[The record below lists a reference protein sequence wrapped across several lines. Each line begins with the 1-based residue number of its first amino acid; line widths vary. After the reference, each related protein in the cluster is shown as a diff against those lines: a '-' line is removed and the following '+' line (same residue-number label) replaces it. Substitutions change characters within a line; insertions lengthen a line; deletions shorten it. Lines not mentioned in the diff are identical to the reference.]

1 MTLIARMC
9 DSELLKFL
17 LHSTTVAQQTM
28 SLQHIVAE
36 ILIRLQNHLTTIIR
50 KMRMEEESDKVK
62 KQIRFI
68 IVPDFIIDDLNIP
81 DGEKLLFGE
90 IASNSLE
97 KGFCWFSNKH
107 LMERFHIGERTAS
120 RWVNDLRKKG
130 YITITIVKRKGSKE
144 IDERQIRIDTTKP
157 ILAEYMG
164 WYSQKRQEG
173 IANNGNNPPV
183 TDGAGNNKGINN
195 SYLKDVTNVLLSP
208 EEYQSLINEFGKQKF
223 ETCIAEYSKW
233 KMIKH
238 AHPKSDFDSLKKW
251 LAKAPRRYKSKVSS
265 VKESGA
271 DEVTDEMLAD
281 LPF

>member
-1 MTLIARMC
+1 MDIEG
-9 DSELLKFL
+9 DNE
-17 LHSTTVAQQTM
+17 
-28 SLQHIVAE
+28 
-36 ILIRLQNHLTTIIR
+36 
-50 KMRMEEESDKVK
+50 K

-120 RWVNDLRKKG
+120 RWVNDLKKKG
-130 YITITIVKRKGSKE
+130 YITVEIVRKNGSEE

-195 SYLKDVTNVLLSP
+195 SYLKDVTNVLLSL

>member
-1 MTLIARMC
+1 M
-9 DSELLKFL
+9 
-17 LHSTTVAQQTM
+17 
-28 SLQHIVAE
+28 E
-36 ILIRLQNHLTTIIR
+36 IEGGN
-50 KMRMEEESDKVK
+50 EK

-81 DGEKLLFGE
+81 DGEKLLFGK
-90 IASNSLE
+90 IASNFLE
-97 KGFCWFSNKH
+97 KSFCWFSNKH

-120 RWVNDLRKKG
+120 RWVNDLRKKD
-130 YITITIVKRKGSKE
+130 YITIKIVKRKDSQE
-144 IDERQIRIDTTKP
+144 VDERQISVDTTKP
-157 ILAEYMG
+157 ILAEYMN
-164 WYSQKRQEG
+164 WYRQKRHQG
-173 IANNGNNPPV
+173 IANNGKTPPAKNGV
-183 TDGAGNNKGINN
+183 VNNKDVID
-195 SYLKDVTNVLLSP
+195 LKDISNVLLSP

-223 ETCIAEYSKW
+223 ETGIAEYSRW

-271 DEVTDEMLAD
+271 DEGTDEMLAN

>member
-1 MTLIARMC
+1 MDI
-9 DSELLKFL
+9 EGGN
-17 LHSTTVAQQTM
+17 
-28 SLQHIVAE
+28 E
-36 ILIRLQNHLTTIIR
+36 
-50 KMRMEEESDKVK
+50 K

-144 IDERQIRIDTTKP
+144 VDERQISVDTTKP
-157 ILAEYMG
+157 ILAEYMN
-164 WYSQKRQEG
+164 WYRQERHQG
-173 IANNGNNPPV
+173 IANNGQNPPAKN
-183 TDGAGNNKGINN
+183 GAVNNKGLNN
-195 SYLKDVTNVLLSP
+195 KDVIDLKDITNVLLTT

-223 ETCIAEYSKW
+223 ESGIAEYSKW

>member
-1 MTLIARMC
+1 M
-9 DSELLKFL
+9 D
-17 LHSTTVAQQTM
+17 Q
-28 SLQHIVAE
+28 
-36 ILIRLQNHLTTIIR
+36 
-50 KMRMEEESDKVK
+50 ESDKEK

-68 IVPDFIIDDLNIP
+68 IVPDFIIDDSDIP

-107 LMERFHIGERTAS
+107 LMECFHIGERTAS

-130 YITITIVKRKGSKE
+130 YITINIVKRKNSE
-144 IDERQIRIDTTKP
+144 EVDERQIMVDTTKP
-157 ILAEYMG
+157 ILAEYMN
-164 WYSQKRQEG
+164 WYRQKRQQG
-173 IANNGNNPPV
+173 IAKNDKNPPV
-183 TDGAGNNKGINN
+183 KNGAVNNKELNN
-195 SYLKDVTNVLLSP
+195 KDVIDLKDISNGLLTTK
-208 EEYQSLINEFGKQKF
+208 EYQSLINEFGKQKF
-223 ETCIAEYSKW
+223 ETGIAEYSKW

-238 AHPKSDFDSLKKW
+238 AHPKSDFDSLRKW
-251 LAKAPRRYKSKVSS
+251 LSKAQIKYKAKVSA

>member
-1 MTLIARMC
+1 M
-9 DSELLKFL
+9 
-17 LHSTTVAQQTM
+17 
-28 SLQHIVAE
+28 E
-36 ILIRLQNHLTTIIR
+36 I
-50 KMRMEEESDKVK
+50 ESDKEK

-68 IVPDFIIDDLNIP
+68 IVPDFIIDDSDIP

-130 YITITIVKRKGSKE
+130 YITINIVKRKNSE
-144 IDERQIRIDTTKP
+144 EVDERQIKVDTTKP
-157 ILAEYMG
+157 ILAEYMN
-164 WYSQKRQEG
+164 WYRQKRQQG
-173 IANNGNNPPV
+173 IANIGNAPLVKNGTV
-183 TDGAGNNKGINN
+183 NNKGLNN
-195 SYLKDVTNVLLSP
+195 KDVIDLKDITNVLLST

-223 ETCIAEYSKW
+223 ESGIVDYSNW
-233 KMIKH
+233 KQKVN

-251 LAKAPRRYKSKVSS
+251 LSKAKTNYKGRVSS
-265 VKESGA
+265 VKETGA
-271 DEVTDEMLAD
+271 DEVTDEMLAN

>member
-1 MTLIARMC
+1 MDI
-9 DSELLKFL
+9 
-17 LHSTTVAQQTM
+17 
-28 SLQHIVAE
+28 
-36 ILIRLQNHLTTIIR
+36 
-50 KMRMEEESDKVK
+50 ESDKEK

-68 IVPDFIIDDLNIP
+68 IVPDFIIDDKSLP

-130 YITITIVKRKGSKE
+130 YITINTVKRKNSE
-144 IDERQIRIDTTKP
+144 EVDERQIKVDTTKP
-157 ILAEYMG
+157 ILAEYMN
-164 WYSQKRQEG
+164 WYRQKRQQG
-173 IANNGNNPPV
+173 IANIGNTPLVKNGAV
-183 TDGAGNNKGINN
+183 NNKGLNN
-195 SYLKDVTNVLLSP
+195 KDVIDLKDITNVLLTT

-223 ETCIAEYSKW
+223 ESGIVDYSNW
-233 KMIKH
+233 KQKVN

-251 LAKAPRRYKSKVSS
+251 LSKANTNYKGRVSS
-265 VKESGA
+265 VKETGA
-271 DEVTDEMLAD
+271 DEVTDEMLAN